1 MIVLNE
7 KETPYL
13 IQDRATWDGMKSDNF
28 AINFII
34 DLSGTLELFYHPP
47 RDTKLWEKKVTSNF
61 IIIVIIIIVE
71 FWELNWEGSMI
82 NLK

>member
-47 RDTKLWEKKVTSNF
+47 RDTKL
-61 IIIVIIIIVE
+61 
-71 FWELNWEGSMI
+71 
-82 NLK
+82 